1 MINMN
6 EEELYRFREEQYE
19 EIVRVLT
26 NYEEQAYGVTEKE
39 LYGLLV
45 DIQNSW
51 ETIISE
57 V

>member
-1 MINMN
+1 MN

-19 EIVRVLT
+19 EK
-26 NYEEQAYGVTEKE
+26 AYGVTEKD

-51 ETIISE
+51 ELIISE

>member
-1 MINMN
+1 MS

-26 NYEEQAYGVTEKE
+26 NYEEKAYGVTEKD

-51 ETIISE
+51 ELIISE

>member
-1 MINMN
+1 MN

-26 NYEEQAYGVTEKE
+26 NYEEKAYGVTEKD

-45 DIQNSW
+45 DIQNNW
-51 ETIISE
+51 EIIISE

>member
-1 MINMN
+1 MNSMN
-6 EEELYRFREEQYE
+6 EEELYRYREERYE

-26 NYEEQAYGVTEKE
+26 NYEEKAYGVTEKD

-51 ETIISE
+51 ELIISE

>member
-1 MINMN
+1 MS

-19 EIVRVLT
+19 EIVVVLT
-26 NYEEQAYGVTEKE
+26 NYEEKAYGVTESD

-51 ETIISE
+51 ELIISE